1 MNTNYLG
8 YFSMTPLYIMNII
21 EEQRQQI
28 INNNNTAQNY
38 IDSVIQNMNKL
49 SDDLIISEQ
58 LYGEIDLSALSDFK
72 IKKVVFAPGSITSI
86 IHIPDSVTTINIS
99 ENLLVELN
107 NLPKL
112 LKHLDVNHNY
122 LTKINLDDLKLLE
135 VLNISHNQI
144 EELPYLP
151 PLLLELNC
159 SNNKLTTLNLET
171 SKKIETLD
179 IGYNNITTIYGYPES
194 VINFD
199 STNNPSIEYID
210 SDITPEENG
219 KKEEKHDYFTSL
231 NTYYK
236 FKTLYESQLKEI
248 RKKAYIKSKSKK
260 QHQLNLKG
268 IYGRCVYCRRNVGSV
283 FIENDEKIVA
293 HCGSTNDPC
302 KFNIELIKGF
312 YNDIR
317 YVLNEYKQGVIE
329 TQNNIIRQKMD
340 ILFDYRNEKDIV
352 DEYQELINDMETFN
366 SEYTELLNK
375 YNKLFN
381 DEEKQATLTKM
392 NVELFEFKQEFLQHL
407 KEFNNTNNR
416 EHLHAA
422 MNLHRNHIFVL
433 KRRLHNIEY
442 NVLEVYQENIKK
454 DIFTFNKQEHTLSN
468 METSVDIDRV
478 KHFVVKN

>member
-1 MNTNYLG
+1 
-8 YFSMTPLYIMNII
+8 
-21 EEQRQQI
+21 
-28 INNNNTAQNY
+28 
-38 IDSVIQNMNKL
+38 
-49 SDDLIISEQ
+49 
-58 LYGEIDLSALSDFK
+58 
-72 IKKVVFAPGSITSI
+72 
-86 IHIPDSVTTINIS
+86 
-99 ENLLVELN
+99 
-107 NLPKL
+107 
-112 LKHLDVNHNY
+112 
-122 LTKINLDDLKLLE
+122 
-135 VLNISHNQI
+135 
-144 EELPYLP
+144 
-151 PLLLELNC
+151 
-159 SNNKLTTLNLET
+159 
-171 SKKIETLD
+171 
-179 IGYNNITTIYGYPES
+179 
-194 VINFD
+194 
-199 STNNPSIEYID
+199 
-210 SDITPEENG
+210 
-219 KKEEKHDYFTSL
+219 
-231 NTYYK
+231 
-236 FKTLYESQLKEI
+236 
-248 RKKAYIKSKSKK
+248 
-260 QHQLNLKG
+260 
-268 IYGRCVYCRRNVGSV
+268 
-283 FIENDEKIVA
+283 
-293 HCGSTNDPC
+293 
-302 KFNIELIKGF
+302 
-312 YNDIR
+312 
-317 YVLNEYKQGVIE
+317 VLNEYKQGVIE